1 MEYHNIIEKH
11 LVFVRIMLNFLY
23 LYNLIFV
30 PILNVL
36 IDKCQDKIIRYH
48 FPNLKIFNFIIY
60 IAYFYIFN

>member
-1 MEYHNIIEKH
+1 MEYHHIIENH

-36 IDKCQDKIIRYH
+36 IDKC
-48 FPNLKIFNFIIY
+48 
-60 IAYFYIFN
+60 